1 MAPAGTWGFPGLP
14 EDAQRFAQVLFFPQA
29 LEIGGLLLPLQ
40 PVARYQNVAG
50 L

>member
-14 EDAQRFAQVLFFPQA
+14 EDAQRFAKLLFFPQA
-29 LEIGGLLLPLQ
+29 LEIGGLLPLL